1 MSQKLTMNN
10 KIKRSPLFYVGDKYK
25 LMSQL
30 VNLFPKKINNFYEP
44 FVGGGTVFLNVNTNK
59 YFLNDIDKNL
69 INIHE
74 FLIKNSNNKSNFFK
88 RVEKIIYKYN
98 LSRSYKEDIIPEI
111 LKKEWKKTY
120 FARFNKAGYE
130 KLRLHVNENKNNNP
144 LILYILLIYG
154 FNRMLRFNGGGKFN
168 LPVGNVDFNKNVVN
182 ALNGYFDFV
191 KNKKVILSSQDFRIY
206 FKVEKFFNNDFV
218 YLDPPY
224 IISASEYNKFWDEK
238 SDKDL
243 LNIID
248 QLDRQNVKF
257 ALSNVTHY
265 NGYKNE
271 PLIKWMKK
279 YKVHK
284 IVSNYISYHNNKKKK
299 IKEVLITNY

>member
-1 MSQKLTMNN
+1 MNS

-25 LMSQL
+25 LMNQL
-30 VNLFPKKINNFYEP
+30 INLFPQKINNFYEP
-44 FVGGGTVFLNVNTNK
+44 FVGGGTVFLNVKANR
-59 YFLNDIDKNL
+59 YYLNDIDKNL
-69 INIHE
+69 INIHD
-74 FLIKNSNNKSNFFK
+74 FLIKNSNNPSNFF
-88 RVEKIIYKYN
+88 RSVEKIIYQYN
-98 LSRSYKEDIIPEI
+98 LSRSYKEDIIPDT

-120 FARFNKAGYE
+120 FARFNKEGYE
-130 KLRLHVNENKNNNP
+130 KLRLHVNENKNNDP
-144 LILYILLIYG
+144 FILYILLIYG

-182 ALNGYFDFV
+182 ALKGYFDFV
-191 KNKKVILSSQDFRIY
+191 KNKKIIINSQDFRTY
-206 FKVEKFFNNDFV
+206 FKGKKYSNNDFI

-224 IISASEYNKFWDEK
+224 IISASEYNKFWDEN

-243 LNIID
+243 LNIIN
-248 QLDRQNVKF
+248 QLDKQNVKF

-271 PLIKWMKK
+271 PLIEWMKK

-284 IVSNYISYHNNKKKK
+284 IRSNYISYHNNKKKK

>member
-1 MSQKLTMNN
+1 MNN

-30 VNLFPKKINNFYEP
+30 VDLFPKKVNNFYEP
-44 FVGGGTVFLNVNTNK
+44 FVGGGTVFLNVNANK

-74 FLIKNSNNKSNFFK
+74 FLTKNSNNTNNFFK
-88 RVEKIIYKYN
+88 KVEKIIYKYN

-120 FARFNKAGYE
+120 FARFNKEGYE

-224 IISASEYNKFWDEK
+224 IISASEYNKFWNEK

-243 LNIID
+243 LDIID

-271 PLIKWMKK
+271 LLIEWMKK
-279 YKVHK
+279 YKVYK

>member
-1 MSQKLTMNN
+1 MNN

-30 VNLFPKKINNFYEP
+30 VNLFPKKVNNFYEP
-44 FVGGGTVFLNVNTNK
+44 FVGGGTVFLNVNANK

-120 FARFNKAGYE
+120 FARFNKSGYE

-206 FKVEKFFNNDFV
+206 FKVENFFNNDFV

-224 IISASEYNKFWDEK
+224 IISASEYNKFWNEK